1 MLKKVLIAL
10 LAIIV
15 ALAVIIAMQPAEFRV
30 SRSTTIAAPAATV
43 FEQVNDFHKWDAWSP
58 WARLDPAM
66 KKSHE
71 GAPAGVGAMY
81 SWSGNDQ
88 VGEGRMIL
96 TESRPSERIRIKLE
110 FLKPFAA
117 TNTAEFDFKADGNQ
131 TLVTWSMF
139 GTNNFMAKA
148 FGLVMN
154 LDKVV
159 GGDFEKGL
167 AHLKS
172 VTESRTKSRATIF
185 NRLWKSTS
193 ADRGQS
199 QGGQLV

>member
-1 MLKKVLIAL
+1 MLKKVLITL
-10 LAIIV
+10 LVIIA

-30 SRSTTIAAPAATV
+30 SRSITIPAPAATV

-58 WARLDPAM
+58 WAKLDPAM

-88 VGEGRMIL
+88 VGEGRMTL

-110 FLKPFAA
+110 FLKSFAA

-131 TLVTWSMF
+131 TVVTWSMF
-139 GTNNFMAKA
+139 GTNNVMAKA
-148 FGLVMN
+148 FGLFMN
-154 LDKVV
+154 MDRLV

-167 AHLKS
+167 AQLKAVA
-172 VTESRTKSRATIF
+172 VTIGK
-185 NRLWKSTS
+185 
-193 ADRGQS
+193 Q
-199 QGGQLV
+199 